1 MAVTPLTVCCGDAA
15 ALICCQEPAL
25 YKTLAYHLRHCA
37 HRLIAPAVV
46 YAVKPGSGSLQ
57 LYRDDTL
64 LYHGPSASYVLE
76 RLLHDLTLTL
86 VRHCRQHLV
95 FHAAGLAWGERG
107 LLLCG
112 ESGSG
117 KSTLA
122 AHLVANGFDY
132 LTDELVALS
141 PEGIISGLARP
152 IVLKAGS
159 KSIWQRWLDMPY
171 RHSPVHFDNG
181 STLLDP
187 ALLGAGRVRGF
198 ASPHLLLFPRY
209 TAGRPFQV
217 QPLSSATA
225 AFHLLHRLLNAD
237 SLASQGFADA
247 VQLARQTAAYS
258 LVYGDA
264 SAAVAWMSQLLSD

>member
-1 MAVTPLTVCCGDAA
+1 
-15 ALICCQEPAL
+15 
-25 YKTLAYHLRHCA
+25 
-37 HRLIAPAVV
+37 
-46 YAVKPGSGSLQ
+46 LQ

-122 AHLVANGFDY
+122 AHLVAGGFHY

-141 PEGIISGLARP
+141 PQGVMSGLARP
-152 IVLKAGS
+152 IVLKTGS
-159 KSIWQRWLDMPY
+159 AFTWQDRLDAP
-171 RHSPVHFDNG
+171 HHGLAQLADG
-181 STLLDP
+181 SRLLDP
-187 ALLGAGRVRGF
+187 ACLSPGKVR
-198 ASPHLLLFPRY
+198 ATALPHLLLFPSY
-209 TAGRPFQV
+209 AAGESLLA

-225 AFHLLHRLLNAD
+225 AFYLMHRLLNAN
-237 SLASQGFADA
+237 SLASQGFAAA

-264 SAAVAWMSQLLSD
+264 PAAVAWMSQLLSD